1 VQRATFEETAVTF
14 DEVVEGDYR
23 IYAGALEA
31 QQGDGY
37 IAAVVVNRLCGG
49 NSPRE
54 AFRDM
59 ELACGH
65 RWRTSNEALRYSLCK
80 GRDLVAS
87 EQHRLGC

>member
-1 VQRATFEETAVTF
+1 VQKATFEETAVTF

-23 IYAGALEA
+23 IYAGALEGH
-31 QQGDGY
+31 QGTSRPSSS
-37 IAAVVVNRLCGG
+37 I
-49 NSPRE
+49 
-54 AFRDM
+54 DM

-65 RWRTSNEALRYSLCK
+65 RWRTSNEALRYALCK